1 MIGSRFVVGLLLVAA
16 CSSTPAPGGAPP
28 AELPTITPDQ
38 FTQLLETSDR
48 PVVVNIWA
56 SWCLPCRS
64 EAPLLRR
71 AYEIHRNQIRFVG
84 VAIQDTRPEASEFL
98 TEFGITYENYFDP
111 PGAVRDSLGGFGV
124 PITYFFAPGGEL
136 VYSHM
141 GIIDERTLAL
151 RIDELLRS

>member
-1 MIGSRFVVGLLLVAA
+1 MIRSRVVAALLLVASA
-16 CSSTPAPGGAPP
+16 CAAPSPDAAPP
-28 AELPTITPDQ
+28 ADLPTITPDQ
-38 FTQLLETSDR
+38 LERLVGTSDR

-71 AYEIHRNQIRFVG
+71 AHEIHRNEIRFVG
-84 VAIQDTRPEASEFL
+84 VAIQDTRPEAAEFL